1 MVFELKSNVY
11 DRLSVD
17 TIAKT
22 TKLYKALQI
31 DLGVDNHFNEEV
43 TFKIQIQYERANPK
57 AANQKGKD
65 KKAIES
71 KPGAKAGN
79 QGNTATSKGKDTSN
93 SAIPEPFFCKN
104 ETIKI

>member
-31 DLGVDNHFNEEV
+31 DLGVDNGFNQDV
-43 TFKIQIQYERANPK
+43 LFNIQIQYERANPK
-57 AANQKGKD
+57 AANANKKKDGKNE
-65 KKAIES
+65 KAPN
-71 KPGAKAGN
+71 KPG
-79 QGNTATSKGKDTSN
+79 
-93 SAIPEPFFCKN
+93 
-104 ETIKI
+104 